1 VHDVSAGRILRE
13 DKGEST
19 SPCKRTNIEV
29 VIGPF
34 VQSKGGKWTLG
45 GIVLD
50 DLDKRIVEE
59 LCISSQGSY
68 RQIAKRLG
76 VHPTTLI
83 QRVKNLEEQGI
94 IKGYRANVDYLK
106 LGYEFM
112 AIVHIYVEGD
122 LLEVQRKIKEI
133 ENVVAVFDV
142 TGECD
147 SIAWVVCKNRDEF
160 SGVIKRML
168 TLPGVK
174 KTNTHVVLN
183 MIKDPYNFIPELTE
197 RGPDN
202 RR

>member
-1 VHDVSAGRILRE
+1 LSRIL
-13 DKGEST
+13 
-19 SPCKRTNIEV
+19 
-29 VIGPF
+29 
-34 VQSKGGKWTLG
+34 
-45 GIVLD
+45 LD
-50 DLDKRIVEE
+50 ELDKKIVEE
-59 LCISSQGSY
+59 MCISSQGSY

-83 QRVKNLEEQGI
+83 QRVKNLEEQGV

-122 LLEVQRKIKEI
+122 LLDVQNRIKEI
-133 ENVVAVFDV
+133 DDVVAVFDV

-160 SGVIKRML
+160 SGVIKSML

-183 MIKDPYNFIPELTE
+183 VIKDPYNFIPELTE
-197 RGPDN
+197 QDSESIH
-202 RR
+202 

>member
-1 VHDVSAGRILRE
+1 M
-13 DKGEST
+13 
-19 SPCKRTNIEV
+19 
-29 VIGPF
+29 
-34 VQSKGGKWTLG
+34 GG
-45 GIVLD
+45 VALD
-50 DLDKRIVEE
+50 DLDKRIIEE

-83 QRVKNLEEQGI
+83 QRVKNLEEQDV

-133 ENVVAVFDV
+133 DKVVAVFDV

-147 SIAWVVCKNRDEF
+147 SIAWVACRNREEF
-160 SGVIKRML
+160 SGVVKRML

-174 KTNTHVVLN
+174 KTNTYVVLN
-183 MIKDPYNFIPELTE
+183 VIKDPYNFIPELME
-197 RGPDN
+197 RGPEN
-202 RR
+202 RP

>member
-1 VHDVSAGRILRE
+1 MDGV
-13 DKGEST
+13 
-19 SPCKRTNIEV
+19 
-29 VIGPF
+29 
-34 VQSKGGKWTLG
+34 
-45 GIVLD
+45 VLD

-83 QRVKNLEEQGI
+83 QRVKNLEEQGM

-122 LLEVQRKIKEI
+122 LLDVQKKIKEI
-133 ENVVAVFDV
+133 DSVVAVFDV

-147 SIAWVVCKNRDEF
+147 SIAWVVCKNREEF

-183 MIKDPYNFIPELTE
+183 VIKDPYNFIPELTD
-197 RGPDN
+197 RGPEN
-202 RR
+202 RP